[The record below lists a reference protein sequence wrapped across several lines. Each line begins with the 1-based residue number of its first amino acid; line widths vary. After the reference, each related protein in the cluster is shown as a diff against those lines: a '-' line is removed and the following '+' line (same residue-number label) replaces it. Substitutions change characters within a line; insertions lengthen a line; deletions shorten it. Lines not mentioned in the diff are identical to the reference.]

1 MGVYIKFFPL
11 KRFYTVEMCASFYC
25 LTCNPTRV
33 KTHNLLQVVNMR
45 KQGSAAPCEQC
56 CAAPCEQCCAAHREQ
71 CCAAPREQCCAAP
84 REQCCAAPREQC
96 CAAPREQ
103 CCAAPI

>member
-1 MGVYIKFFPL
+1 MYFVCCPEEFSL
-11 KRFYTVEMCASFYC
+11 LSES
-25 LTCNPTRV
+25 TRV
-33 KTHNLLQVVNMR
+33 KTHKLLQDVNR
-45 KQGSAAPCEQC
+45 
-56 CAAPCEQCCAAHREQ
+56 REQ

-103 CCAAPI
+103 